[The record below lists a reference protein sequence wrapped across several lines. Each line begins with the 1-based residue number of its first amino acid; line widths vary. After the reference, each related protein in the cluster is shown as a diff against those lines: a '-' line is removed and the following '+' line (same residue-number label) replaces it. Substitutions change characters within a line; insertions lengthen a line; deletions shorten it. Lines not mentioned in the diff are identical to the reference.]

1 VISEITSTEN
11 GSNYTIDL
19 SEIDDSVFINGFKV
33 TSTPVADKLVVVGYD
48 QNIIT
53 GINGVFS
60 LTGNDSLVKSI
71 TGFEFDGDVSVKT
84 LKTLLSGTISKD
96 IKVYSGDTLVQQ
108 IKLIIKVSS
117 DGDALDI
124 DSTWLQNYTMTVTD
138 KTHTATLKPGK
149 EGEPLLTGSGLYAK
163 IKAMV
168 TVVPAGYQYKGVS
181 IGIDDNDYTDVTNN
195 DAEILTNLLA
205 KLDAADISKG
215 INQVTLGDLRTAK
228 ITVKVYVMKDGQSE
242 CNTVVFK

>member
-1 VISEITSTEN
+1 
-11 GSNYTIDL
+11 
-19 SEIDDSVFINGFKV
+19 
-33 TSTPVADKLVVVGYD
+33 VADKLVVVGYEEN
-48 QNIIT
+48 NIIPT
-53 GINGVFS
+53 DGIFQLAGNNS
-60 LTGNDSLVKSI
+60 LIESLI
-71 TGFEFDGDVSVKT
+71 GFPFDGDVSVKT
-84 LKTLLSGTISKD
+84 LRTIFSGSISKD